1 MSIQNALIF
10 LSQVESDAELRKS
23 CYFSKTR
30 GDLLNALSEK
40 GLTFTFEEFEDAY
53 RSLLL
58 KCQTYEQA
66 NNIHELH
73 AWFLLFPA

>member
-10 LSQVESDAELRKS
+10 LRKVESDAELRKS
-23 CYFSKTR
+23 YYSSKTR
-30 GDLLNALSEK
+30 DDLLDALSKK

-58 KCQTYEQA
+58 KCQSYEQA
-66 NNIHELH
+66 NNVHELH